1 MTILKTSQ
9 NGFQSIQAFMI
20 MKFFIKKGQS
30 SVEAVHD
37 KFFLYPSFYVF
48 QKKIYPISFTTGNP
62 IVFEEDYAAD
72 KMKRKEYKAAQI
84 AREHN
89 DFNHTVWD
97 AYKNEKRFHG

>member
-1 MTILKTSQ
+1 MSCGVAGIVKAKKQEQKKKQSSWK
-9 NGFQSIQAFMI
+9 NGLLSSKNNERISSFYIRAFM
-20 MKFFIKKGQS
+20 
-30 SVEAVHD
+30 
-37 KFFLYPSFYVF
+37 SFRRRL
-48 QKKIYPISFTTGNP
+48 PISFTTGNP

-97 AYKNEKRFHG
+97 AYENEKRFHG